1 MKIGDKVEILGTV
14 IRQLSMEPDR
24 WEIAIN
30 SWGTFPQTLVMH
42 ESDMVVKTALV
53 KYGDVASEIGKHSA
67 MWAMKEYG
75 LSRSTAFRW
84 KKRRRVEGRNRP

>member
-24 WEIAIN
+24 WEIAID
-30 SWGTFPQTLVMH
+30 SMDAFPPTLVMP
-42 ESDMVVKTALV
+42 ESDVVVKTALA
-53 KYGDVASEIGKHSA
+53 KYEDVASEIGKHSA

-84 KKRRRVEGRNRP
+84 KKRRRAEGRNRP